1 MVLSELKHYFND
13 LFHSRVA
20 TAVNDVKSK
29 SQNRPDAN
37 FMNTQLLVVD
47 YYWNDK
53 NNSLSLSLG
62 NEKLQHLSSSR
73 HDLSLITIDKSYK
86 TN

>member
-53 NNSLSLSLG
+53 NNSLSLSLSVMK
-62 NEKLQHLSSSR
+62 NYNTCH
-73 HDLSLITIDKSYK
+73 HYVMICH
-86 TN
+86 